1 MRQKVRVPVECRRTD
16 VGELQSLRR
25 AAAGVIGERSS
36 GLSTSVKCDSK
47 EDQIWSA
54 TIRAVAVLG
63 YDNGDPA
70 SAAAVGIAAHQI
82 SNCYKQHSLQLI
94 RLCA

>member
-1 MRQKVRVPVECRRTD
+1 MECRRTD
-16 VGELQSLRR
+16 VGELQSPRR

-36 GLSTSVKCDSK
+36 GLSMSVKCASSG
-47 EDQIWSA
+47 DQIWSA

-70 SAAAVGIAAHQI
+70 SAAAVQKGSPPELELRQMA
-82 SNCYKQHSLQLI
+82 
-94 RLCA
+94 